1 MATNKIT
8 KKLKF
13 EDIKRAINGEPM
25 LYINKATAINF
36 IDNELA
42 LIVKKNTKAKNPEK
56 PTAKQVENNGYK
68 DSIMAYMEER
78 GCPVTCSE
86 LHEKIPELQPMT
98 VQKTVS
104 LVCSLAKE
112 GKIVKQTENNTVF
125 WAIVTE

>member
-25 LYINKATAINF
+25 LYIDKATAINF

-56 PTAKQVENNGYK
+56 PSAKQVENNGYK
-68 DSIMAYMEER
+68 DSIIAYMEDR

-86 LHEKIPELQPMT
+86 LHEKIPEFQLMT
-98 VQKTVS
+98 VQKVVS

-112 GKIVKQTENNTVF
+112 GKIVKQTENNTVY

>member
-25 LYINKATAINF
+25 LYIDKATAINF

-68 DSIMAYMEER
+68 DSIIAYMEER

-86 LHEKIPELQPMT
+86 LHEKISELQSMT

>member
-1 MATNKIT
+1 MTTNKIT

-25 LYINKATAINF
+25 LFIDKAEAINF

-42 LIVKKNTKAKNPEK
+42 LIAKKNTKAKDPAK
-56 PTAKQVENNGYK
+56 PSAKQVENNGYK
-68 DSIMAYMEER
+68 DSIMAYMESR

-86 LHEKIPELQPMT
+86 LHEKIPELANMT

-112 GKIVKQTENNTVF
+112 NKVVKQVENNTVF